1 MSSYVY
7 NPPYGNLIL
16 NILPKFP
23 PIMLWLYFIYQYY
36 YPYIKK
42 QSLKMSLV
50 MLFIALIPIIIAIYP
65 LFINLSSLINNTP
78 FSPVLWPDCFRE
90 LDKQDQ
96 EAGAIGIWDY
106 ECAKSQIDFLEG
118 NAAEM
123 RQKFYYINFF
133 LLQILIIYGRFIKKS
148 AKNLTNNQAIFMSI
162 ALLFGTIGSL
172 VTSFTEAFHWSL
184 MISISFSTLLNV
196 NIAAFLLV
204 LVSLKLD

>member
-16 NILPKFP
+16 NILPKLP
-23 PIMLWLYFIYQYY
+23 PIMLWSYFVYQYY

-42 QSLKMSLV
+42 QSLQMSLV
-50 MLFIALIPIIIAIYP
+50 MFLIIILPIIIAIYP
-65 LFINLSSLINNTP
+65 LFVNSSHLISNTP
-78 FSPVLWPDCFRE
+78 FSPILWPQCFRS
-90 LDKQDQ
+90 LDKQDM

-106 ECAKSQIDFLEG
+106 KCARSQIDFLEG
-118 NAAEM
+118 NAAEL

-148 AKNLTNNQAIFMSI
+148 ARDLTNNQAIFMSI
-162 ALLFGTIGSL
+162 ALVFGTIGSL
-172 VTSFTEAFHWSL
+172 VTSFTQAFYWSL
-184 MISISFSTLLNV
+184 MISIGFSTLLNV